1 MVGGMP
7 GRSGAAV
14 PNGEPAGGPTCKP
27 AMGILL
33 PGGMPGRWVKWGNG
47 GTQVSGRAL
56 RGP

>member
-1 MVGGMP
+1 MP

-33 PGGMPGRWVKWGNG
+33 PGDMPGRWEKWNNG
-47 GTQVSGRAL
+47 GPQVSGRAL